1 MKNRNSKRLSDAI
14 PMLTNTGMNI
24 SEIAYQIG
32 FNDPRYF
39 CKCFKTI
46 YNLSPSEYR
55 DKFREESLEIS
66 IEAEQKTAFMDEATG
81 KVISNIDDY
90 QFDTLK
96 LADLMNMSKSTLYR
110 RIKESTEKSPG
121 NFVKYIRLI
130 HAKNLINKGKK
141 DIYHIALESGF
152 LDVRYFSKCFKSEF
166 GVTPSKFILKGA

>member
-1 MKNRNSKRLSDAI
+1 MKHKIDERLNCAI
-14 PMLTNTGMNI
+14 PLLTKTALNI
-24 SEIAYQIG
+24 SEIAYQVG

-39 CKCFKTI
+39 CKCFK
-46 YNLSPSEYR
+46 NLHKISPTEYR
-55 DKFREESLEIS
+55 DKFMTDKLESEIV
-66 IEAEQKTAFMDEATG
+66 EEQKSAFMDEAKV

-121 NFVKYIRLI
+121 SFVKYIRLT
-130 HAKNLINKGKK
+130 HARELINKGKK
-141 DIYHIALESGF
+141 DIYNIAMESGF

-166 GVTPSKFILKGA
+166 GITPSKFILKGA

>member
-1 MKNRNSKRLSDAI
+1 MKHRTSKRLSDAI
-14 PMLTNTGMNI
+14 PLLTNSGMNI
-24 SEIAYQIG
+24 SEIAYHIG

-46 YNLSPSEYR
+46 YKLSPSDYR
-55 DKFREESLEIS
+55 ELYREESLEIT
-66 IEAEQKTAFMDEATG
+66 IEAEQKTAFMDEAMV

-121 NFVKYIRLI
+121 SFVKYIRLN

-141 DIYHIALESGF
+141 DIYNVALESGF

-166 GVTPSKFILKGA
+166 GISPSKFILKGV